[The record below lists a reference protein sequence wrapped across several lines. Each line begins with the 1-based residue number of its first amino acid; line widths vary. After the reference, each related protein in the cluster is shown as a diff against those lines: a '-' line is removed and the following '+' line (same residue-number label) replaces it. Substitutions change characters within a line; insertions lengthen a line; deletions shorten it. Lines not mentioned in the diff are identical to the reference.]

1 MACAR
6 ANVEWLAGK
15 TGDARTLYRA
25 AIRRLNQAG
34 TDIDAGDHL
43 RLGAAYARLGDERA
57 AMQELAA
64 ATADKRMSQ
73 VFLGELY
80 MWRLAQ
86 IQLALD
92 KKSATIDT
100 LRKLVALRT
109 HDGKPVY
116 WASSLLQIHPAWDP
130 IRSEE
135 HTSELQSLMRTSYAV
150 FCLK

>member
-1 MACAR
+1 MAEQYAGTFTTGPAAIDMAFAR

-64 ATADKRMSQ
+64 ATADKRMSP

-80 MWRLAQ
+80 VWRLAP
-86 IQLALD
+86 IKFALD

-100 LRKLVALRT
+100 LRKL
-109 HDGKPVY
+109 
-116 WASSLLQIHPAWDP
+116 WA
-130 IRSEE
+130 RSEE
-135 HTSELQSLMRTSYAV
+135 R
-150 FCLK
+150 

>member
-1 MACAR
+1 
-6 ANVEWLAGK
+6 
-15 TGDARTLYRA
+15 
-25 AIRRLNQAG
+25 
-34 TDIDAGDHL
+34 
-43 RLGAAYARLGDERA
+43 
-57 AMQELAA
+57 MQELAA

-109 HDGKPVY
+109 HAGQPVY
-116 WASSLLQIHPAWDP
+116 CASSLLQIHPACDQIRADP
-130 IRSEE
+130 
-135 HTSELQSLMRTSYAV
+135 HCQALLPATSPEAPGDGGEGSRH
-150 FCLK
+150 

>member
-1 MACAR
+1 MGGQDSGTWPSGPGASDRAFAR
-6 ANVEWLAGK
+6 GNVEWLAGT
-15 TGDARTLYRA
+15 TGDAGTWYRA

-34 TDIDAGDHL
+34 TDIEAGDHL

-109 HDGKPVY
+109 HDGK
-116 WASSLLQIHPAWDP
+116 QIGRAH
-130 IRSEE
+130 
-135 HTSELQSLMRTSYAV
+135 V
-150 FCLK
+150 

>member
-109 HDGKPVY
+109 HAGKPVY
-116 WASSLLQIHPAWDP
+116 WASALLPIHPAWAP
-130 IRSEE
+130 LRPRPPSPAPPE
-135 HTSELQSLMRTSYAV
+135 
-150 FCLK
+150 